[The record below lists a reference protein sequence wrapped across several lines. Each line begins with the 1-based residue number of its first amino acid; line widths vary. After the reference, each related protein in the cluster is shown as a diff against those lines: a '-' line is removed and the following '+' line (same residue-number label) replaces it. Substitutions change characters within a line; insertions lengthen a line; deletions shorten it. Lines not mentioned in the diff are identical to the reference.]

1 MSSALAQIKPKKRG
15 VNMKKKAFLII
26 VFLLLNIS
34 FANAYELAT
43 EISNNNEKVILSSLG
58 YAKLGLIKVNTSSKG
73 MISLNGTVS
82 VYGKANIVMWAKVD
96 RNYYFSKIP
105 TLQNIYNQENVNF
118 KIPFNAAEKTITEVI
133 LEVELVG
140 GGKVEVENIKLI
152 DR

>member
-1 MSSALAQIKPKKRG
+1 MYAIRSYYDGFYPSPKRRVKPLMQALAQIKPKKRG

-82 VYGKANIVMWAKVD
+82 VYGKANIVMWAIV
-96 RNYYFSKIP
+96 
-105 TLQNIYNQENVNF
+105 
-118 KIPFNAAEKTITEVI
+118 
-133 LEVELVG
+133 
-140 GGKVEVENIKLI
+140 
-152 DR
+152 